1 MLMKRCAAYVRARKQ
16 LSIHEA
22 PNILTIVLKRFQVS
36 LAYLSIMAFFLLFV
50 QSTCRKSIMAF
61 FLLFQPAPGIKF
73 TLSVESWY
81 DH

>member
-50 QSTCRKSIMAF
+50 QSTCRKSIM
-61 FLLFQPAPGIKF
+61 LPAPGIKF